1 MTCIGQIKVGVQ
13 RVPPVKTQGS
23 LACIN
28 GPTAKGKHLRYIN
41 TFIRGLHITHDTEH
55 AFRKAWLCEALL
67 ALKKGDLN
75 TK

>member
-13 RVPPVKTQGS
+13 RAPPVKTQGS
-23 LACIN
+23 SACIN
-28 GPTAKGKHLRYIN
+28 GPTAKRLRYIN